1 MEGIVHVRID
11 DRMIHG
17 QVAVFWSN
25 NFRVNRIMVAND
37 ALENDEIT
45 KSALRMVVPTGMSTS
60 LLTVNTAAKNILAGK
75 YKGQRVLLVLT
86 TPVTAVRL
94 MDMGVKIESINVGN
108 MSNRENTVQ
117 IKRTVSVT
125 QEEADAF
132 RELHK
137 RGVELTSMMVPD
149 EPKSYIMDYLE
160 RSD

>member
-1 MEGIVHVRID
+1 
-11 DRMIHG
+11 
-17 QVAVFWSN
+17 
-25 NFRVNRIMVAND
+25 
-37 ALENDEIT
+37 
-45 KSALRMVVPTGMSTS
+45 MSTS
-60 LLTVNTAAKNILAGK
+60 LLTVNTASKNILAGK